1 MSPWGVGEAGKGFFH
16 GGSRWA
22 SRWLFINEDYNKE
35 NKPATLS
42 VHLYNPDTQKHV
54 IWARRMK
61 QQIWGTV
68 DPLLQCA
75 AESAIMAVTYPMF
88 FEGQPQSVE

>member
-1 MSPWGVGEAGKGFFH
+1 
-16 GGSRWA
+16 
-22 SRWLFINEDYNKE
+22 
-35 NKPATLS
+35 LS
-42 VHLYNPDTQKHV
+42 VHFYNPASHNPV
-54 IWARRMK
+54 LWARRLK